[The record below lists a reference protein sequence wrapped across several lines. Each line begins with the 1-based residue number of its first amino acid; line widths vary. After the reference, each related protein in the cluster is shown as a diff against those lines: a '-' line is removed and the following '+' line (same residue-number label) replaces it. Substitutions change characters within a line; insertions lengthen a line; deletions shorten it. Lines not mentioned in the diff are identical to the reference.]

1 VPTSSN
7 EAMLRNAVKSGE
19 SQVARSKDIFLPER
33 VTLYPQQPSQA
44 GQAPPPRG
52 GRAVAAG
59 SKVNRDGSK
68 VENCILREITID
80 PLFGGGSEEAGA

>member
-1 VPTSSN
+1 V
-7 EAMLRNAVKSGE
+7 SG
-19 SQVARSKDIFLPER
+19 IFLKR
-33 VTLYPQQPSQA
+33 ASKGLCVSQFFPL
-44 GQAPPPRG
+44 GKS
-52 GRAVAAG
+52 AVAAG

>member
-1 VPTSSN
+1 MS
-7 EAMLRNAVKSGE
+7 
-19 SQVARSKDIFLPER
+19 
-33 VTLYPQQPSQA
+33 
-44 GQAPPPRG
+44 
-52 GRAVAAG
+52 VAAG

>member
-1 VPTSSN
+1 V
-7 EAMLRNAVKSGE
+7 EFGKEFSGTPG
-19 SQVARSKDIFLPER
+19 F
-33 VTLYPQQPSQA
+33 
-44 GQAPPPRG
+44 
-52 GRAVAAG
+52 AVAAG